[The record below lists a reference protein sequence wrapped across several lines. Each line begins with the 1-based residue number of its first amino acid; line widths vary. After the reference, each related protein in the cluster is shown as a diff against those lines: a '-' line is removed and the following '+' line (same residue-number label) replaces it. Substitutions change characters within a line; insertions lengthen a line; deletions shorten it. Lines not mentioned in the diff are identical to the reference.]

1 MQNEKNNNAFL
12 KHYNRLNDEQR
23 RTVDAIHGPLLV
35 LAGPGT
41 GKTQLLS
48 VRAANIILQNKAK
61 AENILILTFSNA
73 AANAMRERLARIIGS
88 AGYDVE
94 VETFHSFANSI
105 VLESEVALKY
115 TKDRVELNDVER
127 LRAMEY
133 VLDNTPGIKN
143 LRLFGAP
150 YYFRSEIEKR
160 ISELKKEALDPG
172 EFKEKLKTIRLRE
185 TALEEKHILRLNE
198 LGLIYEQYEKLK
210 NEDCHLLFD
219 KRGRRDYD
227 DMILIALKVLREEK
241 ELRKF
246 FYEQYKYV
254 MVDEFQDTNGS
265 QLELL
270 LSMLDPAKNN
280 VCCVGDDDQSIYRF
294 QGASLSNFRLL
305 KEHMPKLETIEL
317 KANYRSNP
325 GVLKAARSI
334 IDQIPSKER
343 VAVKKLESKRE
354 YGATEIK
361 LLEFST
367 PEEELE
373 FLISQI
379 KRQAEIIRK
388 DPSLSAE
395 EREKPFNNI
404 AVLLRKRNDILRV
417 VDAFLRAGLP
427 YATDGK
433 EDIRA
438 EKRVRQMLDVLA
450 LAGFNIE
457 DTTRATLSLYKIL
470 SADYI
475 GAAHSDVVKL
485 LEYVNQRKQSAR
497 RRGEKC
503 FGSFF
508 QEFQNSFP
516 AFGDSPPQ
524 KTDSEKLKINTSLK
538 FKDSHALHKAAWAIN
553 RLCQDARVR
562 PVHDLVMQ
570 YVRDTGL
577 YKHILDTYEKDNVL
591 RMRDLRSLGSFINKI
606 KESDLAD
613 PALGLDKFTEE
624 LTLMEEHSMALK
636 GELVTMSQDG
646 VRVYTAHASKGLE
659 FHTVFVPFC
668 LGKKSWPKLT
678 KGDSIPLPS
687 EILKAKENYADKN
700 ERKLL
705 TLFDETRLFYVV
717 STRAKASIFYTAAPV
732 KKVVVSQF
740 FNQMDIERE
749 SVPVC
754 EEKLLSSFLSSVKSR
769 DVFQEASGVLADIA
783 KGLTLNPTSL
793 NNYISCPR
801 KFLYDNVLRL
811 PARKN
816 QQLVFG
822 NSAHKA
828 LEEVYAIYMK
838 TDNFPAFR
846 VFEKEFKTELE
857 YQGVTESIKRLCLD
871 RLSGIVR
878 KWYEKE
884 ARFPVMPIGL
894 ENKLEISLP
903 EGVTFKGT
911 FDKIEKELD
920 GTYRV
925 IDYKTGRPDKHVKAI
940 ANCRDVSSVDC
951 DDYYRQLI
959 AYKMLYE
966 HSRGQTD
973 KISKGVLKFLEPVKA
988 SVKKYDLEKGEY
1000 RDETVELTDQMVKD
1014 LKKVI
1019 ADAWG
1024 NIQKLK
1030 FDKLP
1035 KRDSKERCARCEYDS
1050 MCWG

>member
-1 MQNEKNNNAFL
+1 MQNEKNNFAFL

-23 RTVDAIHGPLLV
+23 ETVDATDGPLLV

-48 VRAANIILQNKAK
+48 VRAANIILRNKAK

-73 AANAMRERLARIIGS
+73 AAGAMRDRLAQIVGS
-88 AGYDVE
+88 AGYSVE

-105 VLESEVALKY
+105 ILESEEALKY
-115 TKDRVELNDVER
+115 TKDRVELSDVER

-133 VLDNTPGIKN
+133 VLDNTPGLKN

-160 ISELKKEALDPG
+160 ISELKKEALDPR
-172 EFKEKLKTIRLRE
+172 EFKEKLKTIDLSDS
-185 TALEEKHILRLNE
+185 ALEEKHILRLGE

-210 NEDCHLLFD
+210 NEDCQILFD

-227 DMILIALKVLREEK
+227 DMILVALKVLRAEEK
-241 ELRKF
+241 LRDL

-265 QLELL
+265 QFELL
-270 LSMLDPAKNN
+270 LSILDGAKNN

-294 QGASLSNFRLL
+294 QGASLSNFKLL
-305 KEHMPKLETIEL
+305 KERLPKLKTIEL
-317 KANYRSNP
+317 KANYRSSS
-325 GVLKAARSI
+325 GILKTARSI
-334 IDQIPSKER
+334 IDQIPPKER
-343 VAVKKLESKRE
+343 VAVKKLESKKE
-354 YGATEIK
+354 YAFSEIK
-361 LLEFST
+361 FVEFGT

-373 FLISQI
+373 FLVSRI
-379 KRQAEIIRK
+379 KSQAEVIRK
-388 DPSLSAE
+388 DVSLSAE

-450 LAGFNIE
+450 LAGFNVE
-457 DTTRATLSLYKIL
+457 DTSKATLSLYKIL

-485 LEYVNQRKQSAR
+485 LEYVNQKKQSAR
-497 RRGEKC
+497 RSGEKHC
-503 FGSFF
+503 GSFF

-516 AFGDSPPQ
+516 ASGETAPQ
-524 KTDSEKLKINTSLK
+524 ETDSEKLKISTTLQLK
-538 FKDSHALHKAAWAIN
+538 DPHALHKAAWAID
-553 RLCQDARVR
+553 RLSQDARVR
-562 PVHDLVMQ
+562 PVHDLVMR
-570 YVRDTGL
+570 YISDTGL
-577 YKHILDTYEKDNVL
+577 YKHILDTYEKDRVL
-591 RMRDLRSLGSFINKI
+591 RMRDLRSLSSFVNRI

-624 LTLMEEHSMALK
+624 LSLMEEHSMALK

-668 LGKKSWPKLT
+668 LEKKSWPKLA
-678 KGDSIPLPS
+678 KGDSIPLPA
-687 EILKAKENYADKN
+687 EILKSKEKYEDKN

-705 TLFDETRLFYVV
+705 TLYDETRLFYVV
-717 STRAKASIFYTAAPV
+717 STRAKASIFYTAAPE
-732 KKVVVSQF
+732 KKARISQF
-740 FNQMDIERE
+740 FDQMDIDRE
-749 SVPVC
+749 SVPAC
-754 EEKLLSSFLSSVKSR
+754 EEKLLSSFLSSVKAR
-769 DVFQEASGVLADIA
+769 DTFQDASDVLSDIV

-793 NNYISCPR
+793 NNYISCRR

-811 PARKN
+811 PAGKN
-816 QQLVFG
+816 QHLVFG

-828 LEEVYAIYMK
+828 LEEVYSIYMK
-838 TDNFPAFR
+838 TGNFPDFK
-846 VFEKEFKTELE
+846 VFEKEFRTELE

-871 RLSGIVR
+871 RLGGALR

-884 ARFPVMPIGL
+884 ARFPIMPLGL

-903 EGVTFKGT
+903 GGVPFKGT
-911 FDKIEKELD
+911 FDKIEKEPD
-920 GTYRV
+920 GTLRV
-925 IDYKTGRPDKHVKAI
+925 IDYKTGRPDKHIKAI
-940 ANCRDVSSVDC
+940 ANCRDVSSGDC

-966 HSRGQTD
+966 LTRGHPE

-988 SVKKYDLEKGEY
+988 SVKKYDLEKGEF
-1000 RDETVELTDQMVKD
+1000 RDEDVELTDQMVES
-1014 LKKVI
+1014 LKNVI
-1019 ADAWG
+1019 VSVWG
-1024 NIQKLK
+1024 NIQELK

-1035 KRDSKERCARCEYDS
+1035 KRDGKERCARCDYDS
-1050 MCWG
+1050 ICWE

>member
-1 MQNEKNNNAFL
+1 MQKKNNDTFL

-23 RTVDAIHGPLLV
+23 KAVDAVDGPLLV

-73 AANAMRERLARIIGS
+73 AAGAMRDRLAQIIGS

-105 VLESEVALKY
+105 VLESEEALKY
-115 TKDRVELNDVER
+115 TKDRVELSDVER
-127 LRAMEY
+127 LRALEY
-133 VLDNTPGIKN
+133 VLDHTPGLKN

-160 ISELKKEALDPG
+160 ISELKKEALDPSA
-172 EFKEKLKTIRLRE
+172 FKEKLKTVCLSE
-185 TALEEKHILRLNE
+185 SALEEKHILRLGE

-210 NEDCHLLFD
+210 NEDCQILFD

-227 DMILIALKVLREEK
+227 DMILVALKVLRAEK
-241 ELRKF
+241 KLRNF

-270 LSMLDPAKNN
+270 LIMLDHAKNN

-305 KEHMPKLETIEL
+305 KEHIPELKTIEL

-325 GVLKAARSI
+325 GILKAARNI
-334 IDQIPSKER
+334 IDQIPSEER

-354 YGATEIK
+354 YASSEIR

-367 PEEELE
+367 PEEELD
-373 FLISQI
+373 FLIHQI

-450 LAGFNIE
+450 LAGFNVE
-457 DTTRATLSLYKIL
+457 DATRATLSLYKIL

-497 RRGEKC
+497 SSGGKYCE
-503 FGSFF
+503 SFF

-516 AFGDSPPQ
+516 AKDEIPPQ
-524 KTDSEKLKINTSLK
+524 KTDSEKLKINEVLK
-538 FKDSHALHKAAWAIN
+538 FKNPHALHKAAWAID
-553 RLCQDARVR
+553 RLFQDARVR
-562 PVHDLVMQ
+562 PVHDLLMR
-570 YVRDTGL
+570 YISDTGL
-577 YKHILDTYEKDNVL
+577 YKHILDTYETDNVL
-591 RMRDLRSLGSFINKI
+591 RMRDLRSLGSFINRI

-732 KKVVVSQF
+732 KKVATSQF
-740 FNQMDIERE
+740 FNQMDINRE
-749 SVPVC
+749 SVPAS
-754 EEKLLSSFLSSVKSR
+754 EEKLLSSFLSSVKNR
-769 DVFQEASGVLADIA
+769 DELQEASDVLVDIA
-783 KGLTLNPTSL
+783 KGLSLNPTSL

-811 PARKN
+811 PAGKN
-816 QQLVFG
+816 QHLVFG

-838 TDNFPAFR
+838 TGNFPSFE
-846 VFEKEFKTELE
+846 VFEKEFRTELK

-871 RLSGIVR
+871 RLGGTLK

-884 ARFPVMPIGL
+884 ARFPIMPIGL
-894 ENKLEISLP
+894 ENKLEISLGG
-903 EGVTFKGT
+903 GVKFKGT
-911 FDKIEKELD
+911 FDKIEKEQD
-920 GTYRV
+920 GSLRV
-925 IDYKTGRPDKHVKAI
+925 IDYKTGRPDKHIKAI
-940 ANCRDVSSVDC
+940 FNCREISSQDC

-966 HSRGQTD
+966 GSRARTE
-973 KISKGVLKFLEPVKA
+973 KISKGVLKFLEPVKT
-988 SVKKYDLEKGEY
+988 SVKKYDLETGVY

-1014 LKKVI
+1014 LKCLITSVWK
-1019 ADAWG
+1019 
-1024 NIQKLK
+1024 NIQELK
-1030 FDKLP
+1030 FEKLP
-1035 KRDSKERCARCEYDS
+1035 KRDAKERCARCDYDS
-1050 MCWG
+1050 ICWE